1 MFRFLLIAFIAA
13 ASAFKLPTSL
23 PSTEQCK
30 AAGVAAALSTMLVA
44 TPVSAGVPEAA
55 IELTDAAYPIIG
67 SLKKDTLAPLAS
79 KAVAVA
85 LTASPKEIIATV
97 DKGLDAFLSVPP
109 EKFIATVKALKAA
122 TAQATDC
129 KNLICMPPLDLS
141 EKVGQAG
148 ADALASAD
156 KGKVKA
162 FADQAIKAFNSVD
175 KLAAAPVLL
184 DGAKFAGS
192 LNPGDVA
199 KATAAALE
207 VAKASGAL

>member
-1 MFRFLLIAFIAA
+1 
-13 ASAFKLPTSL
+13 
-23 PSTEQCK
+23 
-30 AAGVAAALSTMLVA
+30 
-44 TPVSAGVPEAA
+44 
-55 IELTDAAYPIIG
+55 
-67 SLKKDTLAPLAS
+67 
-79 KAVAVA
+79 
-85 LTASPKEIIATV
+85 
-97 DKGLDAFLSVPP
+97 
-109 EKFIATVKALKAA
+109 
-122 TAQATDC
+122 
-129 KNLICMPPLDLS
+129 MPPLDLS